1 MIKDLNK
8 TVRKGANKRCPF
20 RNQCGKPCEH
30 VGSELACSYYK
41 YNACGDDII
50 EDQERIREIME
61 KAEIRER
68 EEALMDDMTEEE
80 GSRLVM
86 LPIDKLYPHPDNPRK
101 SLGDLTEL
109 SESIKAKGVMQ
120 NLTVV
125 PRAERDGTY
134 TIIIGHR
141 RHAAAKKA
149 KLKELPCVIVEMSE
163 QEQVA
168 TMLLENIQRSDLTA
182 YEQAKGFQM
191 MMDLG
196 DSVKG
201 IVDKT
206 GFSESTVR
214 RRLKMAELD
223 EEVLKK
229 VSSRQISFG
238 DIDKLQ
244 EIEDLQTRNKV
255 LADIG
260 TANFNNSFRTAVEKE
275 KKEKVLAE
283 LRKTFDAKG
292 LKEVSWNEYREK
304 YNYEHAIDATVKDL
318 DDRLDDAIGKG
329 VTAYYYSYATTFY
342 LLTDKEAKVE
352 KTPEQLAAEERE
364 RKRKQ
369 RYSLLESTFERLYQ
383 LRREFISNYS
393 FKQAAINLDK
403 IASYTLVCGIN
414 RDLCD
419 EISKEDLWKLLF
431 GKETVVSSYEEMCS
445 EIAPTEAA
453 KALLVAVWLLTDGD
467 DLDCH
472 DWYCRYGS
480 DARLEMIYEF
490 LESLGYEMSDEEREL
505 LDGTSELYEKGDE

>member
-1 MIKDLNK
+1 MVKDLNK
-8 TVRKGANKRCPF
+8 AARKGANKRCPF
-20 RNQCGKPCEH
+20 RNQCGKVCEH
-30 VGSELACSYYK
+30 VGSELGCSYYK
-41 YNACGDDII
+41 YNACGDDVI

-61 KAEIRER
+61 KANIREK
-68 EEALMDDMTEEE
+68 EEE
-80 GSRLVM
+80 ILAEMEDEKGGLIMISV
-86 LPIDKLYPHPDNPRK
+86 DKLYPHPDNPRK
-101 SLGDLTEL
+101 SLGNLTEL

-223 EEVLKK
+223 ESVLEK

-244 EIEDLQTRNKV
+244 EIEDLETRNKV

-260 TANFNNSFRTAVEKE
+260 TANFNNSLRSAVEKE
-275 KKEKVLAE
+275 KREKKLAGMREVLN
-283 LRKTFDAKG
+283 AKG
-292 LKEVSWNEYREK
+292 LKEVTWNEYSEK
-304 YNYEHAIDATVKDL
+304 YNYEVSIDGQVSDL
-318 DDRLDDAIGKG
+318 EKRLDDAIGNG
-329 VTAYYYSYATTFY
+329 VTAYYFSYLTTFY
-342 LLTDKEAKVE
+342 LLTDKKAKVE
-352 KTPEQLAAEERE
+352 KTPEQLAAEEKEKARKE
-364 RKRKQ
+364 R
-369 RYSLLESTFERLYQ
+369 YNLLESTFKKLYQ
-383 LRREFISNYS
+383 LRRDFINNYS
-393 FKQAAINLDK
+393 LKQATINLDK
-403 IASYTLVCGIN
+403 IASFMLVCGIN
-414 RDLCD
+414 GDLYD
-419 EISKEDLWKLLF
+419 EIPKEEFEKLVF
-431 GKETVVSSYEEMCS
+431 GKETVISSYEEMCA
-445 EIAPTEAA
+445 EIEPTAAA
-453 KALLVAVWLLTDGD
+453 KALLVAVWLLSDDDG
-467 DLDCH
+467 LDCH
-472 DWYCRYGS
+472 DWYCRYDS
-480 DARLEMIYEF
+480 DARLEMVYEF

-505 LDGTSELYEKGDE
+505 LEGTSELYEKEVE

>member
-1 MIKDLNK
+1 MVKDLNEIK
-8 TVRKGANKRCPF
+8 NIAECKVTLPLGWIPEA
-20 RNQCGKPCEH
+20 
-30 VGSELACSYYK
+30 SETSS
-41 YNACGDDII
+41 G
-50 EDQERIREIME
+50 
-61 KAEIRER
+61 
-68 EEALMDDMTEEE
+68 
-80 GSRLVM
+80 GLVM

-191 MMDLG
+191 MIDLG

-244 EIEDLQTRNKV
+244 EIEDPQTRNKV

-260 TANFNNSFRTAVEKE
+260 TANFNNSLRSAVEK
-275 KKEKVLAE
+275 
-283 LRKTFDAKG
+283 
-292 LKEVSWNEYREK
+292 
-304 YNYEHAIDATVKDL
+304 
-318 DDRLDDAIGKG
+318 GK
-329 VTAYYYSYATTFY
+329 
-342 LLTDKEAKVE
+342 
-352 KTPEQLAAEERE
+352 E
-364 RKRKQ
+364 RK
-369 RYSLLESTFERLYQ
+369 
-383 LRREFISNYS
+383 
-393 FKQAAINLDK
+393 AACRN
-403 IASYTLVCGIN
+403 SC
-414 RDLCD
+414 DLQC
-419 EISKEDLWKLLF
+419 
-431 GKETVVSSYEEMCS
+431 
-445 EIAPTEAA
+445 
-453 KALLVAVWLLTDGD
+453 
-467 DLDCH
+467 
-472 DWYCRYGS
+472 
-480 DARLEMIYEF
+480 
-490 LESLGYEMSDEEREL
+490 
-505 LDGTSELYEKGDE
+505 

>member
-1 MIKDLNK
+1 MVKDLNEIK
-8 TVRKGANKRCPF
+8 NIAECKVTLPLGWLPEA
-20 RNQCGKPCEH
+20 
-30 VGSELACSYYK
+30 SETSS
-41 YNACGDDII
+41 G
-50 EDQERIREIME
+50 
-61 KAEIRER
+61 
-68 EEALMDDMTEEE
+68 
-80 GSRLVM
+80 GLVM

-125 PRAERDGTY
+125 PGHYLTDEEVKKLNSDYNRFPSEDTRARLNHAAQHRPVEDGY

-141 RHAAAKKA
+141 RHAAAKMA
-149 KLKELPCVIVEMSE
+149 GVTELPCVIVEMSE

-168 TMLLENIQRSDLTA
+168 TMLLENIQRRDLTA

-260 TANFNNSFRTAVEKE
+260 TANFNNSLRSAVEKE
-275 KKEKVLAE
+275 KKEKLLAE
-283 LRKTFDAKG
+283 IRAIFNAKG
-292 LKEVSWNEYREK
+292 LKEVTWNEYREK
-304 YNYEHAIDATVKDL
+304 YNYEHAIDGEVDNL
-318 DDRLDDAIGKG
+318 EERIDEAIGKG
-329 VTAYYYSYATTFY
+329 VTAYYFSYVTTFY
-342 LLTDKEAKVE
+342 LLTDKNAKVE

-364 RKRKQ
+364 RERKQ

-393 FKQAAINLDK
+393 FKQAAIHLDK

-414 RDLCD
+414 GDLWD

-467 DLDCH
+467 HLDCH
-472 DWYCRYGS
+472 DWYCRYDS
-480 DARLEMIYEF
+480 DARLEMI
-490 LESLGYEMSDEEREL
+490 
-505 LDGTSELYEKGDE
+505 

>member
-1 MIKDLNK
+1 MLLDLN
-8 TVRKGANKRCPF
+8 RGN
-20 RNQCGKPCEH
+20 E
-30 VGSELACSYYK
+30 
-41 YNACGDDII
+41 
-50 EDQERIREIME
+50 M
-61 KAEIRER
+61 R
-68 EEALMDDMTEEE
+68 EEVTQGGGLM
-80 GSRLVM
+80 M
-86 LPIDKLYPHPDNPRK
+86 LSVDKLYPHPDNPRK

-125 PRAERDGTY
+125 PRAEEDGTY

-149 KLKELPCVIVEMSE
+149 GLKELPCVIVEMSE

-244 EIEDLQTRNKV
+244 EIEDIETRNKV

-260 TANFNNSFRTAVEKE
+260 TANFNNSLRSAVEKQ
-275 KKEKVLAE
+275 KKEKVLGEMREA
-283 LRKTFDAKG
+283 LNAKG
-292 LKEVSWNEYREK
+292 LKEVTWNEYREK
-304 YNYEHAIDATVKDL
+304 YNYEVAIDGSVDELEK
-318 DDRLDDAIGKG
+318 RLEDAIGKG

-342 LLTDKEAKVE
+342 LLTDKKAKVE

-364 RKRKQ
+364 RERKQ

-383 LRREFISNYS
+383 LRREFIRNYS
-393 FKQAAINLDK
+393 FKQATINLSK
-403 IASYTLVCGIN
+403 IVSFMLVCGIN
-414 RDLCD
+414 GDLFD
-419 EISKEDLWKLLF
+419 EIPKEEFEKLVF
-431 GKETVVSSYEEMCS
+431 GRETVISSYEEMCA
-445 EIAPTEAA
+445 EIEPTAAA
-453 KALLVAVWLLTDGD
+453 KALLVAVWLLTDD
-467 DLDCH
+467 DGLDCH
-472 DWYCRYGS
+472 DWYCRFDS
-480 DARLEMIYEF
+480 DARFEMVYEF

-505 LDGTSELYEKGDE
+505 ITGESELYVKPEDVK

>member
-1 MIKDLNK
+1 MVKDLNEIK
-8 TVRKGANKRCPF
+8 NIAECKVTLPLGWIPEA
-20 RNQCGKPCEH
+20 
-30 VGSELACSYYK
+30 SETSS
-41 YNACGDDII
+41 G
-50 EDQERIREIME
+50 
-61 KAEIRER
+61 
-68 EEALMDDMTEEE
+68 
-80 GSRLVM
+80 GLVM

-260 TANFNNSFRTAVEKE
+260 TANFNNSLRTAIDKQ
-275 KKEKVLAE
+275 KLA
-283 LRKTFDAKG
+283 
-292 LKEVSWNEYREK
+292 
-304 YNYEHAIDATVKDL
+304 ATVNEMRETFNAAGLYEIPCSEYSKHSYQYCITGTKDITEEIK
-318 DDRLDDAIGKG
+318 RAKSRGAAG
-329 VTAYYYSYATTFY
+329 YYYSYRDTFY
-342 LLTDKEAKVE
+342 MMSKKGEKPKAEKSEAELATERKNAERAERGAKLKEAF
-352 KTPEQLAAEERE
+352 ARGYAM
-364 RKRKQ
+364 
-369 RYSLLESTFERLYQ
+369 
-383 LRREFISNYS
+383 RREFIDEYSMTMALKNITKIAAFLACMGANDEVNYS
-393 FKQAAINLDK
+393 LP
-403 IASYTLVCGIN
+403 
-414 RDLCD
+414 
-419 EISKEDLWKLLF
+419 KEEFEELLF
-431 GKETVVSSYEEMCS
+431 GRTREISSFEEMDDMLDS
-445 EIAPTEAA
+445 QMDGA
-453 KALLVAVWLLTDGD
+453 KAILVAVWLLTDNEN
-467 DLDCH
+467 LDCY
-472 DWYCRYGS
+472 DLF
-480 DARLEMIYEF
+480 RLIGKKRGFLMSGGEINHERTAVTLLEEF
-490 LESLGYEMSDEEREL
+490 RSGKIGRISLEQP
-505 LDGTSELYEKGDE
+505 

>member
-1 MIKDLNK
+1 MINLTNEKESDRTMIKDLNEIK
-8 TVRKGANKRCPF
+8 NIDECKSKNLGNK
-20 RNQCGKPCEH
+20 
-30 VGSELACSYYK
+30 
-41 YNACGDDII
+41 
-50 EDQERIREIME
+50 EDVMG
-61 KAEIRER
+61 
-68 EEALMDDMTEEE
+68 M
-80 GSRLVM
+80 LVM
-86 LPIDKLYPHPDNPRK
+86 ISVDKLYPHMDNPRK
-101 SLGDLTEL
+101 NLGDLTEL
-109 SESIKAKGVMQ
+109 ADSIKAKGVMQ

-125 PRAERDGTY
+125 PREAEPGTY

-229 VSSRQISFG
+229 VSGRQISFG

-244 EIEDLQTRNKV
+244 EIEDLDTRNKV
-255 LADIG
+255 LQDIG
-260 TANFNNSFRTAVEKE
+260 TANFNNSLRSAVEKE
-275 KKEKVLAE
+275 KKEKELAGM
-283 LRKTFDAKG
+283 RAIFNAKG
-292 LKEVSWNEYREK
+292 LKEVTWNEYREK
-304 YNYEHAIDATVKDL
+304 YNYEHAIDGKVDNL
-318 DDRLDDAIGKG
+318 EERIDDAISKG
-329 VTAYYYSYATTFY
+329 VTAYYFSYVTTFY
-342 LLTDKEAKVE
+342 LLTDKKTQVE

-364 RKRKQ
+364 RERKQ
-369 RYSLLESTFERLYQ
+369 RYSLLEGTFKRLHQ
-383 LRREFISNYS
+383 LRREFVNNYPL
-393 FKQAAINLDK
+393 KQATINLDK
-403 IASYTLVCGIN
+403 IASYILVCGIN
-414 RDLCD
+414 GDLFD
-419 EISKEDLWKLLF
+419 EIPKEEFEKLLF
-431 GKETVVSSYEEMCS
+431 GKETVISSYEEMCA
-445 EIAPTEAA
+445 EIEPSAAA

-467 DLDCH
+467 DLDCY
-472 DWYCRYGS
+472 DWYCRYDS

-505 LDGTSELYEKGDE
+505 ITGESELYVKPEDVE